1 MILNNLCKLLIGIIT
16 SIACFGYG
24 YYSGYKNANL
34 KCEVN
39 RAKIIEATNKTLIL
53 NNADNLALSLQLS
66 NLKES
71 SALKTQEL
79 LHEKDLYI
87 NQLNTCRVNNKWLQ
101 LANASKNRVSSS
113 SSTTLP
119 NGIPAE
125 SSGIL
130 SNMLTVNI
138 INDGLYVDCQN
149 KLNAWQ
155 TMYKN
160 WIKNATK

>member
-1 MILNNLCKLLIGIIT
+1 MSNLHKILISIIT
-16 SIACFGYG
+16 SIVCFSFGY
-24 YYSGYKNANL
+24 YFGYKKASLN
-34 KCEVN
+34 CEVS
-39 RAKIIEATNKTLIL
+39 RAKIIEATNKTLTL
-53 NNADNLALSLQLS
+53 NNADNLTLSLQLS

-113 SSTTLP
+113 NGTTLP

-138 INDGLYVDCQN
+138 INDGLYADCQN
-149 KLNAWQ
+149 KLNGWQ
-155 TMYKN
+155 TMYRN

>member
-1 MILNNLCKLLIGIIT
+1 MILNNLHKLLIGIIT
-16 SIACFGYG
+16 SITCFGYG

-39 RAKIIEATNKTLIL
+39 RAKIIEATNKTLTL
-53 NNADNLALSLQLS
+53 NNADNLTLSLQLS

-87 NQLNTCRVNNKWLQ
+87 NQLNTCRVNYKWLQ

-113 SSTTLP
+113 SSTTLL

-130 SNMLTVNI
+130 SNMLTINI
-138 INDGLYVDCQN
+138 INDGLYADCQN
-149 KLNAWQ
+149 KLNGWQ
-155 TMYKN
+155 TMYRNWVKN
-160 WIKNATK
+160 SK